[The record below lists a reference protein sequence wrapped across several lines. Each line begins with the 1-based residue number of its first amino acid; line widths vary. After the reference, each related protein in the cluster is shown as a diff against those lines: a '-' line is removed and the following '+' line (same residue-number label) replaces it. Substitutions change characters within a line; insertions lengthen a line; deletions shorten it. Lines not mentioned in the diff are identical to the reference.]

1 MFTAGYRESLRQSG
15 EDQAAFQVPLDV
27 SVAAS
32 ARIAAPLETIDGNR
46 LREVAPGTVVRP
58 IVTSRV
64 TAFGGTPRALVLP
77 LTGVDREALTEMH
90 EFRSVTGASVTADTL
105 AQRLGADRPP
115 DPAAPVIPAGARRIT
130 LQAQGFDADITL
142 GLWLSTADGRQQ
154 QVRLEGSG
162 PELSAELP
170 GGEARIVQ
178 GLEIAES
185 EFRLT
190 RREHAAGEGNVDHQV
205 TAGRLRLSQPQVDG
219 QATGWDWSGW
229 GSGQADV
236 VSQPATADVAYRF
249 GDARIVL
256 TPGFVES
263 GSRPPLAV
271 AVDPDTAARAGE
283 SGRMVLNINGQS
295 IPAQITAVLPR
306 FPVGG
311 QHYLIADRPTVVSL
325 LDQLTPGTAF
335 VSQVWVSVPAE
346 SVATVRD
353 TLQSSPASAATLSF
367 RGDLA
372 RAIIGDPVATRSIL
386 LLVVAGAVALAL
398 AMVAAAAAVRADL
411 EESAEDQLALE
422 LDGVT
427 PAGLRS
433 RLLRRGMLV
442 AAVGVPIG
450 LAGGLLLSV
459 LGVRLLLTGPGGEV
473 VVPPLRPVLDGLPV
487 LLVAGTAAVGV
498 VAASL
503 VAAGTAFREAWPPAT
518 DLDLP

>member
-1 MFTAGYRESLRQSG
+1 MVTAGFLAASCCLLVFTAGYRESLRQSG

-185 EFRLT
+185 EFRVT
-190 RREHAAGEGNVDHQV
+190 RREHAPVRVTWTIRSPPAGCASASRGS
-205 TAGRLRLSQPQVDG
+205 TGRPPAG
-219 QATGWDWSGW
+219 TGRGGGAARRTWCPSRRPPTSPI
-229 GSGQADV
+229 GSA
-236 VSQPATADVAYRF
+236 
-249 GDARIVL
+249 
-256 TPGFVES
+256 TPG
-263 GSRPPLAV
+263 LC
-271 AVDPDTAARAGE
+271 
-283 SGRMVLNINGQS
+283 
-295 IPAQITAVLPR
+295 
-306 FPVGG
+306 
-311 QHYLIADRPTVVSL
+311 
-325 LDQLTPGTAF
+325 
-335 VSQVWVSVPAE
+335 
-346 SVATVRD
+346 
-353 TLQSSPASAATLSF
+353 
-367 RGDLA
+367 
-372 RAIIGDPVATRSIL
+372 
-386 LLVVAGAVALAL
+386 
-398 AMVAAAAAVRADL
+398 
-411 EESAEDQLALE
+411 
-422 LDGVT
+422 
-427 PAGLRS
+427 
-433 RLLRRGMLV
+433 
-442 AAVGVPIG
+442 
-450 LAGGLLLSV
+450 
-459 LGVRLLLTGPGGEV
+459 
-473 VVPPLRPVLDGLPV
+473 
-487 LLVAGTAAVGV
+487 
-498 VAASL
+498 
-503 VAAGTAFREAWPPAT
+503 
-518 DLDLP
+518 